1 VNVVGDKIIAK
12 QYSFGVKPGEG
23 EAIQGTLFEQEEKQT
38 PVQRAKATAQKALQK
53 RALPKSQFEGV
64 DDDYYAALQP
74 VFAPEN
80 KTIINKIEGMQNDFW
95 KKLAQGIADQYR
107 SIKDISEDA
116 YMKARMSKTVD
127 GALEGILFNG
137 EVKLTD
143 GALDIAKDT
152 KGLFKALEPVGQ
164 EVDRYQIWVA
174 LNRDAQ
180 LVAQGKAPSVKED
193 IVRRRNELAEG
204 KIGNKS
210 RLEVYR
216 QVQQDMNKLNRSV
229 LKVAFK
235 QGIIDKEAYKVY
247 ARDINYIP
255 FYKVMDENG
264 DVQAAATKSGLVNQY
279 FSKALKGGEK
289 PFGDLMENTL
299 RNWSHILS
307 ASMKNLAS
315 NTILEDAREQAVV
328 VPALKPGMKWETDA
342 NGKNGRVVNSITGNI
357 VGDGKLVQSRTN
369 ADGVEE
375 LVSMTEQT
383 AGAKDIVKTQV
394 DGVTTYH
401 HIIDP
406 LLLESLL
413 LDPLLLLKSPKRGIT
428 VAACRVLIECEKW
441 LMMNALFYKRT
452 TPLLHK
458 RLVYRF
464 GDRHRSFTSPFMFI
478 SKENVS
484 FTQCIFMLFI
494 H

>member
-1 VNVVGDKIIAK
+1 MVLNIEDLSDFNIELEDIENSKHI
-12 QYSFGVKPGEG
+12 YN
-23 EAIQGTLFEQEEKQT
+23 TLCSARQT
-38 PVQRAKATAQKALQK
+38 
-53 RALPKSQFEGV
+53 
-64 DDDYYAALQP
+64 
-74 VFAPEN
+74 
-80 KTIINKIEGMQNDFW
+80 KIEGMQNDFW
-95 KKLAQGIADQYR
+95 LKLAQGIADQYR
-107 SIKDISEDA
+107 SIKDISQDA

-180 LVAQGKAPSVKED
+180 LVAQGKAPSVSKD

-264 DVQAAATKSGLVNQY
+264 DV
-279 FSKALKGGEK
+279 
-289 PFGDLMENTL
+289 
-299 RNWSHILS
+299 SHILY
-307 ASMKNLAS
+307 
-315 NTILEDAREQAVV
+315 RE
-328 VPALKPGMKWETDA
+328 GY
-342 NGKNGRVVNSITGNI
+342 NY
-357 VGDGKLVQSRTN
+357 TN
-369 ADGVEE
+369 
-375 LVSMTEQT
+375 
-383 AGAKDIVKTQV
+383 
-394 DGVTTYH
+394 
-401 HIIDP
+401 
-406 LLLESLL
+406 
-413 LDPLLLLKSPKRGIT
+413 
-428 VAACRVLIECEKW
+428 
-441 LMMNALFYKRT
+441 
-452 TPLLHK
+452 
-458 RLVYRF
+458 
-464 GDRHRSFTSPFMFI
+464 
-478 SKENVS
+478 
-484 FTQCIFMLFI
+484 
-494 H
+494 